1 MTKEKDKK
9 RKKTRSTLVSFEKM
23 KVKRGGERIPGVIEG
38 AEKARVGPGVVSRVN
53 RILSMNIAWLE
64 IEGDSGGHCCSGCQG
79 EDRATQAQNSREHDS
94 FLTLFL
100 DFFFFLGTRIR
111 IF

>member
-1 MTKEKDKK
+1 
-9 RKKTRSTLVSFEKM
+9 M

>member
-9 RKKTRSTLVSFEKM
+9 RKKNQVHPSEFRENESEK
-23 KVKRGGERIPGVIEG
+23 GGERIPGVIEG

-94 FLTLFL
+94 FLTLFW
-100 DFFFFLGTRIR
+100 ISSSS
-111 IF
+111 